1 MIIAQTLNTILVS
14 EDSGTITTIKPG
26 HPKWNRLFDILS
38 SFNECFLIDKT
49 NDQEPPT
56 SSCSNGKLTPTQ
68 NPTPDSLPAVSSI
81 SMSIYSRIINL
92 MSEQLAIP
100 VNEIQPD
107 STLMS
112 LGADSLDG
120 VELLMAMEEEFGI
133 EISDDS
139 IEKYSTATVGQIAC
153 DLEFHLTLNS
163 DPAVAGILPD
173 DQAAYH
179 MGVVDGS
186 REYVIDAGMNI
197 FNPKYL
203 IADVNG
209 ADSSAHDAYI
219 RGYVFGYT
227 S

>member
-1 MIIAQTLNTILVS
+1 
-14 EDSGTITTIKPG
+14 
-26 HPKWNRLFDILS
+26 
-38 SFNECFLIDKT
+38 
-49 NDQEPPT
+49 
-56 SSCSNGKLTPTQ
+56 
-68 NPTPDSLPAVSSI
+68 
-81 SMSIYSRIINL
+81 
-92 MSEQLAIP
+92 MSEQLTIP

-112 LGADSLDG
+112 LGADSLDGVDG

>member
-1 MIIAQTLNTILVS
+1 
-14 EDSGTITTIKPG
+14 
-26 HPKWNRLFDILS
+26 
-38 SFNECFLIDKT
+38 
-49 NDQEPPT
+49 
-56 SSCSNGKLTPTQ
+56 
-68 NPTPDSLPAVSSI
+68 
-81 SMSIYSRIINL
+81 

-112 LGADSLDG
+112 LGADFFAAQFLSLSG

>member
-1 MIIAQTLNTILVS
+1 MIIAQTLNTILVA

-26 HPKWNRLFDILS
+26 HPKWSRLFDILS
-38 SFNECFLIDKT
+38 SFNECFLIDKL

-56 SSCSNGKLTPTQ
+56 LSCSNGKLIPTQ
-68 NPTPDSLPAVSSI
+68 KPTPDSPPAVSSI
-81 SMSIYSRIINL
+81 STSIYSRVINL
-92 MSEQLAIP
+92 MSEQLTVP

-107 STLMS
+107 STVMS

-139 IEKYSTATVGQIAC
+139 IEKYSIATVGRIAC

-173 DQAAYH
+173 DQVAYH

-186 REYVIDAGMNI
+186 REYVIDVGMNI

-203 IADVNG
+203 IEDVNG
-209 ADSSAHDAYI
+209 ADSTAHVAYI
-219 RGYVFGYT
+219 RGYVSGYT